1 MKKIVLTLSP
11 MDSTRQNK
19 IARLLQKDISE
30 ILQLN
35 SRAYYGGSMVTVT
48 KVRVSSDLALAKTY
62 VSIFVTGQGDKASV
76 LKNINDHVKEIR
88 RDLGNRVKNQLR
100 VIPDLEFILDD
111 SLDYIENIENL
122 LKK

>member
-1 MKKIVLTLSP
+1 MKKNVLTLSP

-35 SRAYYGGSMVTVT
+35 SRVYYGGSMVTVT
-48 KVRVSSDLALAKTY
+48 KVRVSPDLALAKTY
-62 VSIFVTGQGDKASV
+62 VSIFVTGKGDKASV
-76 LKNINDHVKEIR
+76 LQNINLHVKEIR

-100 VIPDLEFILDD
+100 IIPDLEFILDD